1 MKSND
6 SGKVLLNEGTIVMVQ
21 GPVID
26 VRFDEGHLPNLLN
39 AIEIP
44 LPDGK
49 KFFSE
54 VMQQLEGML

>member
-6 SGKVLLNEGTIVMVQ
+6 SGKALLNEGTIVMVQ

-39 AIEIP
+39 AIEIS

-49 KFFSE
+49 KLISR
-54 VMQQLEGML
+54 LCNI